1 MKMNRRRASGPPRQ
15 APGQL
20 DLLGP
25 PAEGWWCDERRTAA
39 GTSRVFVVAED
50 REVARERADELL
62 RDLGVLPGGPPGL
75 HESFLRMCESARRGR
90 R

>member
-1 MKMNRRRASGPPRQ
+1 MSRRRSSE
-15 APGQL
+15 APVQL

-25 PAEGWWCDERRTAA
+25 PAEGWWCDERATAS
-39 GTSRVFVVAED
+39 GTSRVFVVADD
-50 REVARERADELL
+50 REGAREKTGELL

-75 HESFLRMCESARRGR
+75 HESFLRMCESARGGR